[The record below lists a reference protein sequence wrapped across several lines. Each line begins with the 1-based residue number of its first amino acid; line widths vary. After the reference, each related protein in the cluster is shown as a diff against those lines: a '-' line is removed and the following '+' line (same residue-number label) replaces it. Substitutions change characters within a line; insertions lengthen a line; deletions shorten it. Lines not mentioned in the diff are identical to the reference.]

1 MIHLFVQW
9 TLSVSAVCD
18 IVQSARDIAMDK
30 KDIVLTSW
38 NLYSSVKGRK
48 YKQANKQIN
57 EVGKPISMVR
67 FKICLFCGC
76 WVEATVNL
84 INARYLE
91 IKAKKKNDGRKG
103 HCLLFQILATGIRH
117 EEDYWIFKV
126 FCGTCII
133 FHLEEQKIL
142 TTEPNLWNYC

>member
-1 MIHLFVQW
+1 MIYLFVQW

-57 EVGKPISMVR
+57 DLGW
-67 FKICLFCGC
+67 F
-76 WVEATVNL
+76 
-84 INARYLE
+84 
-91 IKAKKKNDGRKG
+91 
-103 HCLLFQILATGIRH
+103 
-117 EEDYWIFKV
+117 
-126 FCGTCII
+126 
-133 FHLEEQKIL
+133 
-142 TTEPNLWNYC
+142 